1 METVV
6 IILFGVFC
14 FVSGMYTSNNFDKW
28 LNKRIEPYTEKKKES
43 EIKELSEK
51 IDKFIKQLTGE

>member
-1 METVV
+1 MEAVI
-6 IILFGVFC
+6 IILFGVIC
-14 FVSGMYTSNNFDKW
+14 FISGVYTSSNFDKW
-28 LNKRIEPYTEKKKES
+28 LDRKIEPYTEEKKES

>member
-1 METVV
+1 METVI
-6 IILFGVFC
+6 IILFGVIC
-14 FVSGMYTSNNFDKW
+14 FVCGVYASSNFDKF
-28 LNKRIEPYTEKKKES
+28 LDRKIEPYTEEKKES

>member
-51 IDKFIKQLTGE
+51 IDKFIKKLTGE

>member
-1 METVV
+1 MEAVI
-6 IILFGVFC
+6 IILFGVIC
-14 FVSGMYTSNNFDKW
+14 FISGVYTSSNFDKC
-28 LNKRIEPYTEKKKES
+28 LNRKIEPYTEEKKES

>member
-43 EIKELSEK
+43 EIKEMAY
-51 IDKFIKQLTGE
+51 